1 MQDSIKNS
9 SQIVG
14 SSAKLAEVVE
24 LIIKIADTPTN
35 ILITGESGTGKELA
49 ARLLHDKSSRNRN
62 PFIDINCAAIPETLL
77 ESELF
82 GIEKGVATGV
92 EKREGKIELSSGGS
106 LFLDEI
112 GDMSLVAQAK
122 LLRVLQERNLKRVGG
137 KKEIGVDL
145 RIISATNKDLLSE
158 IKKGKFR
165 EDLYYRINE
174 VHIRMPSLREIRED
188 IPLFVEHFLNALCDE
203 LNMDPMI
210 FSDSAVDSLSNYSWP
225 GNIREL
231 KNEVKRSALLANG
244 KIIEEKD
251 LSPDVLEFFKKKTNK
266 SMMSEGK
273 SLPEAVEQ
281 LEIHMIKEALE
292 ICKGNRV
299 KASDMLGIS
308 RQGLIKKIDRYGIK
322 DYRSGTK
329 RISDRLL
336 QAYKSS
342 FVGRE
347 KEIKEL
353 KSLIKSKKTD
363 YYVIFVHGIGG
374 IGKTSLVKEVINS
387 LDSKINSILMDCREI
402 EPTETG
408 FLSAFGRE
416 LKVKGHKI
424 TLQQVIKKLEKTKGR
439 TVLVLDT
446 YEAFGLLDTWLR
458 KVFIPSLPEN
468 VITIIVGRH
477 APNTAWFTSSGLGT
491 LIKSIELEEL
501 SSDDSIK
508 FLMLRGLTSE
518 ESENIYTFARGH
530 PMALEL
536 AAKSVTSEPARKIT
550 YKSFP
555 NIIHQLTQDFLLG
568 LNTETRETLESVSI
582 VRRYDDTLLKHLL
595 KENYQARIFDEL
607 LELPFISLTGEGC
620 LVHDIVRETIARE
633 LSIRDPQRYRGYKK
647 AAWVYLNEQS
657 LMKHGESLWQAT
669 ADLLYTIENPIVR
682 DAFFPKGAV
691 NYSVEPLSPENEEDV
706 IKITLESEPG
716 KPAQIIENWLKHY
729 PESFS
734 VVKDITGE
742 VEAFFILCEPESV
755 DMDRLSSDP
764 IVNLWYRHLESDP
777 LDSTDKALYLRRW
790 LSKGYGESL
799 CAAQGAS
806 WLDVK
811 RSYMELRPNLK
822 RLYTTVV
829 DINTYAPVIIP
840 LGFRPLDDSE
850 LILDQATYYS
860 AILDFGPESVDGWLR
875 RLIGVELGIS
885 NANH

>member
-1 MQDSIKNS
+1 
-9 SQIVG
+9 
-14 SSAKLAEVVE
+14 
-24 LIIKIADTPTN
+24 
-35 ILITGESGTGKELA
+35 
-49 ARLLHDKSSRNRN
+49 
-62 PFIDINCAAIPETLL
+62 
-77 ESELF
+77 
-82 GIEKGVATGV
+82 
-92 EKREGKIELSSGGS
+92 
-106 LFLDEI
+106 
-112 GDMSLVAQAK
+112 
-122 LLRVLQERNLKRVGG
+122 
-137 KKEIGVDL
+137 
-145 RIISATNKDLLSE
+145 
-158 IKKGKFR
+158 
-165 EDLYYRINE
+165 
-174 VHIRMPSLREIRED
+174 
-188 IPLFVEHFLNALCDE
+188 
-203 LNMDPMI
+203 MDPMI